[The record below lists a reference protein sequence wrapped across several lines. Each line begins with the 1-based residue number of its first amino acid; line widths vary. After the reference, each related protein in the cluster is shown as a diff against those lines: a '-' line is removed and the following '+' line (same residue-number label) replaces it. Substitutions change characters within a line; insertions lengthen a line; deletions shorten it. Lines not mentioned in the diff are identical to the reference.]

1 MAACP
6 LLPHN
11 LRECKTLNLEK
22 TTSRVLSLLLLIYD
36 LVFFYIFLN
45 LRFGVC
51 RELTLSRVQGEN
63 STAKKLDFL
72 RYPWSLLQVFTYGHC
87 CRDLPTVI
95 VVGIYL
101 RSLLQAF
108 TYSHCCRYLPT
119 VIVAGI

>member
-1 MAACP
+1 MQRTNIIESSRGEFHSKEIRLSQISLVIVAGIY
-6 LLPHN
+6 
-11 LRECKTLNLEK
+11 LR
-22 TTSRVLSLLLLIYD
+22 
-36 LVFFYIFLN
+36 
-45 LRFGVC
+45 
-51 RELTLSRVQGEN
+51 
-63 STAKKLDFL
+63 
-72 RYPWSLLQVFTYGHC
+72 SLLQVFTYGHC